1 MHSTSSLSCVD
12 KCLTCSVDEW
22 KSLMSISMLCC
33 MDKCSLQCVVQITM
47 AHPLFC
53 RLAWCV
59 VSFRYMQLVR
69 NLQMTYRMEPAGS
82 HGVWSLDDYQ
92 FLPFLWGSSQLLS
105 ECHRP
110 WEDVVNK
117 QAMQGLAGRSAGQ
130 IALLRWTWCVHPSD
144 ISPSQL
150 LANFFS
156 LPSYPPPLIS

>member
-1 MHSTSSLSCVD
+1 
-12 KCLTCSVDEW
+12 
-22 KSLMSISMLCC
+22 

-47 AHPLFC
+47 THPVLC

-117 QAMQGLAGRSAGQ
+117 QAM
-130 IALLRWTWCVHPSD
+130 
-144 ISPSQL
+144 
-150 LANFFS
+150 
-156 LPSYPPPLIS
+156 